1 MIEITYADMFLIC
14 VILTLLGMWIKARV
28 EIIANKVVMKT
39 AIEHLHTGEAET
51 YSDGKVIGIRRV
63 EK

>member
-14 VILTLLGMWIKARV
+14 VILTLLGMYVKARV
-28 EIIANKVVMKT
+28 EIVMQKAIMKT

-51 YSDGKVIGIRRV
+51 YSDGKFIGIRRV
-63 EK
+63 DK